1 MMFPS
6 LSVEDRDLRAMAD
19 ALFAAAIDREATR
32 NLDFDPVLWE
42 ELEGVGLVRLTAPE
56 RDGGSGASWLQAA
69 VVLGSAAGN
78 GIQIPIAEHDLLAGW
93 LLRAIGDP
101 DGSSALD
108 TIGITH
114 DGDSCVLP
122 WADVA
127 ETAVIVHQADREWR
141 YARLRLTN
149 DVSRSPV
156 PFGGV
161 TWSCLTGLD
170 ALNWKPVGKAGL
182 GALLFQ
188 RGAAVRSIQL
198 GGAMEGMLVMT
209 AEHTR
214 TRKQFGQPL
223 VKFQAVQ
230 RLIADVAG
238 DSALASAAVMRLLDA
253 LTTDSATEADFAV
266 AKSCVGRAAEVVVR
280 AAHQAH
286 GAIGTTHEHR
296 LHRYSGALYAWS
308 QDFGGAAIWERRLVE
323 RMASRQGGTDMWRLV
338 TGV

>member
-6 LSVEDRDLRAMAD
+6 LSVEDRDLRVMAD

-32 NLDFDPVLWE
+32 NLDFDPVLWK
-42 ELEGVGLVRLTAPE
+42 ELEEVGLVRLTAPE
-56 RDGGSGASWLQAA
+56 WDGGSNASWLQAA
-69 VVLGSAAGN
+69 VVLGSAADN
-78 GIQIPIAEHDLLAGW
+78 GIQVPIAEHDLLAGW

-108 TIGITH
+108 TVGITH

-122 WADVA
+122 WGDVA
-127 ETAVIVHQADREWR
+127 ETAVIVYQAGREWL
-141 YARLRLTN
+141 YARLPLTS
-149 DVSRSPV
+149 DVSQSPV
-156 PFGGV
+156 SFGGV
-161 TWSCLTGLD
+161 TWSFLTGLG
-170 ALNWKPVGKAGL
+170 ALNWKPVGDAGL
-182 GALLFQ
+182 GALFFQ

-198 GGAMEGMLVMT
+198 AGAMEGILAMT
-209 AEHTR
+209 AEYTR
-214 TRKQFGQPL
+214 TRNQFGQPL

-230 RLIADVAG
+230 RLIADIAG
-238 DSALASAAVMRLLDA
+238 DSALASAAVLRLLDA
-253 LTTDSATEADFAV
+253 LMTDSAAEADFAV

-323 RMASRQGGTDMWRLV
+323 RMAGPQRATNVWRLV